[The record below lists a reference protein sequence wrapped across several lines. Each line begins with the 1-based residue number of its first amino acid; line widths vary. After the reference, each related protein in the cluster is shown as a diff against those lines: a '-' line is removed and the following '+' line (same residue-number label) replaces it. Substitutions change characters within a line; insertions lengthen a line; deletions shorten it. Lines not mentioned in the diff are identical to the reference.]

1 MKRLYIL
8 AAVLLMVAGLC
19 SGCDTKGA
27 LDTSEGWVETDVSS
41 GEGTDLSGDVVSTT
55 TATETTISAVA
66 TTTTTTPTTTEAL
79 TSTTEQGKE
88 AGRSMEE
95 IMQDTIR
102 FSDGKELKVVDLIL
116 LEEDIVLTAGGGMD
130 VVKSYRN
137 WADRLGIPDEDLI
150 TYYAEG
156 YGTVI
161 DCGGTMENILRKNGY
176 TDEAEIQSYL
186 GKLGY

>member
-1 MKRLYIL
+1 MKRMYIF

-66 TTTTTTPTTTEAL
+66 TTTTPTTTEAL
-79 TSTTEQGKE
+79 ASTTEQGKE

-95 IMQDTIR
+95 IMQDTIK

-116 LEEDIVLTAGGGMD
+116 LEEDIVLTVDGGMLPG
-130 VVKSYRN
+130 SYKN
-137 WADRLGIPDEDLI
+137 WADRLGVPEEDRI
-150 TYYAEG
+150 TYPTEK
-156 YGTVI
+156 YGIVI
-161 DCGGTMENILRKNGY
+161 DCGGTMESILKKNGY
-176 TDEAEIQSYL
+176 TNVEEIQDYL